1 MCMAGL
7 VTAETPWETFGRELT
22 EPYGYAP
29 GMTLRWM
36 TFDVDKG
43 PSFEAWSDSEIRS
56 RT

>member
-29 GMTLRWM
+29 GDDPPLDDFRC
-36 TFDVDKG
+36 G
-43 PSFEAWSDSEIRS
+43 
-56 RT
+56 